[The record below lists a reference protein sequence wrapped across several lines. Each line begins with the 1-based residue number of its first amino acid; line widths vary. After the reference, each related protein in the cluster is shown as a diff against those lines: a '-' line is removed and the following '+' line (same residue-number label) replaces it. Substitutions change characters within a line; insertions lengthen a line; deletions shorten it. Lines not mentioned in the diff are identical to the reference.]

1 MRMALTDRIELGK
14 QLPLATPFSLHIFPS
29 FYCNFKCNYCL
40 HSLSNEA
47 LELKHFVKQ
56 IMDFSIYQKAID
68 DLKEFQEPLKALIFA
83 GHGEPLTHPKIAEMI
98 RYAEQRQVAK
108 RTEIVTNGSLLT
120 YKLSDQLIDAGL
132 KRLRISIQGINS
144 PQYKATCGVSVDF
157 DQLVDQISYFYRN
170 KRDTEVYIKII
181 DIALKSK
188 AEQEQFYQI
197 FSPISDI
204 TAIEYAIPF
213 VNELD
218 YSNLNPLSGL
228 CKQGNHQHSQICSM
242 PFYMMVLYPNGD
254 IIPCCATDIPTVFGN
269 VKKEPLRQ
277 IWTGEKRT
285 QFLRQQL
292 DGVSCIPVCQQCQV
306 PAFGLQE
313 GDYLDTYVHRLKP
326 LY

>member
-1 MRMALTDRIELGK
+1 MGMALTDRIELGN

-40 HSLSNEA
+40 HSLSKEA
-47 LELKHFVKQ
+47 LELKHFVRQ
-56 IMDFSIYQKAID
+56 MMDFSTYQKAID
-68 DLKEFQEPLKALIFA
+68 DLTEFQEPLKALIFA

-98 RYAEQRQVAK
+98 GYAEQKQVAK

-120 YKLSDQLIDAGL
+120 YKLSDQLINAGL

-144 PQYKATCGVSVDF
+144 SQYEATCGVSVDF
-157 DQLVDQISYFYRN
+157 DQLVDQISYFYHN
-170 KRDTEVYIKII
+170 KKDTEVYIKII

-188 AEQEQFYQI
+188 AEQEKFYQI
-197 FSPISDI
+197 FAPISDT

-213 VNELD
+213 VKELD
-218 YSNLNPLSGL
+218 YSNLSAFSGL
-228 CKQGNHQHSQICSM
+228 CKQGNCQHSSICSM
-242 PFYMMVLYPNGD
+242 PFYMLVLYPSGD
-254 IIPCCATDIPTVFGN
+254 IMPCCATDVPKVFGN
-269 VKKEPLRQ
+269 VKQETLRH
-277 IWTGEKRT
+277 IWDGDIRL

-292 DGVSCIPVCQQCQV
+292 NGVSNIQVCQQCTV